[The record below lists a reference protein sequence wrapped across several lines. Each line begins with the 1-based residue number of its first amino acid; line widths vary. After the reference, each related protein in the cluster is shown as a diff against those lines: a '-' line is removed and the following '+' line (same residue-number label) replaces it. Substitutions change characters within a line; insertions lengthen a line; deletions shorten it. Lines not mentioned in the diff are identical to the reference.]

1 MNNNPQTA
9 HTHVHLHVSVKL
21 ELIGLVA
28 NCKVALSHSRL
39 CSLKIHLVASQPA
52 FITQHQSAPNGRTG
66 YVKIHIAAQVDM
78 FPLVPCLDFSIFFP
92 GGKEIILKPE
102 ANSFHD
108 NHARN
113 THFKKLIPI

>member
-1 MNNNPQTA
+1 MNHNPQTA
-9 HTHVHLHVSVKL
+9 HTHVHLHISVKL

-39 CSLKIHLVASQPA
+39 CSLKIHLVASQPT
-52 FITQHQSAPNGRTG
+52 FITQHQSAPDGRTS

-92 GGKEIILKPE
+92 
-102 ANSFHD
+102 SVW
-108 NHARN
+108 
-113 THFKKLIPI
+113 